1 MGGSGGGSISEAGP
15 ARGSG
20 AGFSDGSGGGVSA
33 PPTEACPETRTALL
47 VDVAAAGSG
56 AYALTLP
63 NGSTLTLAQDGN
75 RFLVA
80 AGGHTL
86 GWLPGDLSRLIQR
99 CTAAG
104 HSYIATLQSVTGLIP
119 NPQIRVVVERN

>member
-1 MGGSGGGSISEAGP
+1 MGGSGGGSISESGP
-15 ARGSG
+15 SRGGG
-20 AGFSDGSGGGVSA
+20 AGFSDGLGGGVSA

-47 VDVAAAGSG
+47 VDVAAAGNG

-63 NGSTLTLAQDGN
+63 SGSTLTLAQDGN

-86 GWLPGDLSRLIQR
+86 GWLPGDLSRLITLVPR
-99 CTAAG
+99 RRRPRRRYPPAARIL
-104 HSYIATLQSVTGLIP
+104 SASRAMTLMVIF
-119 NPQIRVVVERN
+119 